1 MRKKR
6 HISETGVYH
15 VVMRGINKQTIF
27 EAELDYL
34 QYLALLSY
42 YKIIYHYEVYAYC
55 LMSNHVHLLIKT
67 EASLSEII
75 KSLSIS
81 YAYWYNHRYNRV
93 GHLFQGRFLSESVN
107 SDVYFKNVLR
117 YIHQNP
123 VYASIVNEP
132 SLYKWSSYGE
142 YIREPLLCD
151 TCNKSMITD
160 FEKFH
165 DKYKREIW
173 LDYDSKNLSDESARL
188 IIEDVIGHTNIKA
201 VQTYKVD
208 MRNTLLSE
216 MRTRGLNAKQI
227 QRLTGIS
234 YHVVTKV
241 RKLKGVRS

>member
-27 EAELDYL
+27 ESELDYL

-107 SDVYFKNVLR
+107 SDIYFKNVLR

-123 VYASIVNEP
+123 VYASIVSEP
-132 SLYKWSSYGE
+132 AQYKWSSYGE
-142 YIREPLLCD
+142 YIRESILCD
-151 TCNKSMITD
+151 IGNKSIITD
-160 FEKFH
+160 FEQFH
-165 DKYKREIW
+165 EKYKREIW

-216 MRTRGLNAKQI
+216 MRTRGLNARQI

-234 YHVVTKV
+234 YQVVTKA